1 MHSSF
6 SWYIPKESSFF
17 FLLLG
22 SYRGWCYV
30 SWHLWRGIM
39 TMQIS
44 GFLESTD
51 WSDPDAVILIQFSRV
66 NSCLSSLLQIILSCI
81 DWIVFLSSGVC
92 LAWGWSERSREI
104 WGSHSSNGKAQ
115 KVAQSTA
122 VSKAC
127 PCPPSCPS
135 YKLES
140 KGEEEYRGSWP
151 CYHGILLATAWAVA
165 VAVFCLGWR
174 KIGAVSWGL
183 EVFIFM

>member
-1 MHSSF
+1 
-6 SWYIPKESSFF
+6 
-17 FLLLG
+17 
-22 SYRGWCYV
+22 
-30 SWHLWRGIM
+30 M

-44 GFLESTD
+44 GFLENTTD
-51 WSDPDAVILIQFSRV
+51 WSNPDAVILIQFSRV
-66 NSCLSSLLQIILSCI
+66 NRCLSSLLPIISSCI
-81 DWIVFLSSGVC
+81 YWIVFLSSGVC
-92 LAWGWSERSREI
+92 LAWWWSERSREI

-151 CYHGILLATAWAVA
+151 CYHAISLATAWAVTL
-165 VAVFCLGWR
+165 AVFCLGWR
-174 KIGAVSWGL
+174 KIGAISRGL
-183 EVFIFM
+183 EVFIFMQSVT